1 MYDDYKYFENSE
13 LFKFHLIEILS
24 NIQKNVKEECK
35 KEVLIMLVE
44 IDRNVTE
51 KFMQFIK
58 WNKLK
63 GFEEAITIQSKN
75 YWF

>member
-58 WNKLK
+58 
-63 GFEEAITIQSKN
+63 
-75 YWF
+75 